1 MRRLVTNTILVVSV
15 PIGVGVGLWTA
26 LLSVAVGRG
35 TSICSSSFLCHAA
48 VGTPFERWQS
58 ALLGAGTTVAVIL
71 IALAASPFG
80 SARTAKS
87 AALTMLGA
95 ATGVVTGFWTA
106 SMTYPCPAFCLY
118 AQPRLVAW
126 QSCLVGGAAAV
137 IVLLVAGT
145 RDREFGRAS
154 VQGVRYVSRYLF
166 EDLNHPQVDAPEQH
180 NALGL
185 IDN

>member
-1 MRRLVTNTILVVSV
+1 MRRLVTNALLVASV

-35 TSICSSSFLCHAA
+35 TYICSSSFLCHAA

-87 AALTMLGA
+87 AASAMLGA

-106 SMTYPCPAFCLY
+106 SMTYSCPAFCLY
-118 AQPRLVAW
+118 ALPRFAVW

-137 IVLLVAGT
+137 IVLLVAGM
-145 RDREFGRAS
+145 RDRELVRGI
-154 VQGVRYVSRYLF
+154 VQRIRYVSRYLF
-166 EDLNHPQVDAPEQH
+166 EDLNHPQVDTLDQDVVAGIH
-180 NALGL
+180 K
-185 IDN
+185 

>member
-1 MRRLVTNTILVVSV
+1 MRRLVTNALLVASV

-35 TSICSSSFLCHAA
+35 TYICSSSFLCHAA

-71 IALAASPFG
+71 IALAASPFA

-87 AALTMLGA
+87 AAWAMLGA

-106 SMTYPCPAFCLY
+106 SMTYSCPAFCLY
-118 AQPRLVAW
+118 ALPRFVVW

-145 RDREFGRAS
+145 RDRELVRGIF
-154 VQGVRYVSRYLF
+154 QGIRFASRYAA
-166 EDLNHPQVDAPEQH
+166 ERRGVPAVTGPGSDL
-180 NALGL
+180 L
-185 IDN
+185 